1 MAKQDG
7 SIQVLNKAAGLL
19 DLLAERGEMT
29 VADIAEGLGEPRSS
43 VYRLLASLESLDMI
57 EPGVDRSTHRLGLHL
72 LRLGSAV
79 TARFDERQAALPAM
93 EAIHATT
100 GETVFLCV
108 RRGDEA
114 VCIERLDG
122 KRVQSL
128 ELRLGGSLPM
138 HRGAAPRTLLA
149 FSPDEAIDAYVA
161 GGSLEKGGE
170 PRMSRR
176 DLLRDVEEIREQ
188 GYAIS
193 DEDVTPGIAAI
204 GAPLFDY
211 RSNVRAALSISG
223 TKPAIL
229 GDREKMIELV
239 LDAASRASRVLGYES

>member
-7 SIQVLNKAAGLL
+7 SIQVLNKAAGVL
-19 DLLAERGEMT
+19 DLLADRGEMT
-29 VADIAEGLGEPRSS
+29 VADIAESLGEPRSS
-43 VYRLLASLESLDMI
+43 VYRLLASLESIDMI

-93 EAIHATT
+93 ESIHAAT

-149 FSPDEAIDAYVA
+149 FSPDEVIDAYA
-161 GGSLEKGGE
+161 ASGNLERNGGPK
-170 PRMSRR
+170 MTRR
-176 DLLRDVEEIREQ
+176 ALLADVEEIRER

-193 DEDVTPGIAAI
+193 DEDVTPGIAAV

-211 RSNVRAALSISG
+211 RSEVRAALSISG

-229 GDREKMIELV
+229 GDRDATVALV
-239 LDAASRASRVLGYES
+239 LEAASRASRVLGYDG